1 MQALWML
8 AAAFFFATM
17 AVCVKI
23 ASEHFNSAELVF
35 YRGLLGMLFM
45 WALARVRGVR
55 LATRFPR
62 MHMWRSLVG
71 VIALGTWF
79 YAIAHLPLATAMTLN
94 YMSSV
99 WIAAFLVGGAMLM
112 GVLPARG
119 ILRPAQDER
128 QSESV
133 GAIEP
138 SAAPTQASSAP
149 CSSERG
155 SATPKAREATSVG
168 ARSTAGP
175 PQGGTD
181 PCFSERGSATP
192 KAREATSVGAI
203 FSQGPLVLTVIT
215 GFIGV
220 VMMLRPT
227 LEQNQA
233 FAGLIGLMSGLLAAF
248 AYMQVMALAR
258 VGEPETRTVFYF
270 ALGSALAGG
279 LGMGV
284 AGVSEWHGKPAL
296 WLIPLGV
303 LASLGQLCMTRAYS
317 LAKTHHAT
325 LLVANLQY
333 SGIVFGAVYS
343 LLLFG
348 DQIALI
354 GWAGMALI
362 VASGMAAT
370 FLRARA
376 APDSPAE
383 EH

>member
-17 AVCVKI
+17 AVCVKF
-23 ASEHFNSAELVF
+23 ASVHFNMAELVC

-45 WALARVRGVR
+45 WAWARGRGVG
-55 LATRFPR
+55 LATRYPG

-71 VIALGTWF
+71 VISLGAWF

-99 WIAAFLVGGAMLM
+99 WIATFLVGGALLM
-112 GVLPARG
+112 GFLPAH
-119 ILRPAQDER
+119 ADSKE
-128 QSESV
+128 
-133 GAIEP
+133 
-138 SAAPTQASSAP
+138 
-149 CSSERG
+149 
-155 SATPKAREATSVG
+155 REATSVG
-168 ARSTAGP
+168 DISPPARAADPTLPGCRRSAP
-175 PQGGTD
+175 SGG
-181 PCFSERGSATP
+181 SEVRA
-192 KAREATSVGAI
+192 ATSAGAI
-203 FSQGPLVLTVIT
+203 SHQGPLVLTVIA
-215 GFIGV
+215 GFVGV

-227 LEQNQA
+227 IEQNQA

-270 ALGSALAGG
+270 AVGSAVAGG
-279 LGMGV
+279 AGMLVTGM
-284 AGVSEWHGKPAL
+284 SEWHWKPAL
-296 WLIPLGV
+296 WLIPMGV

-317 LAKTHHAT
+317 VAKTRSAT
-325 LLVANLQY
+325 LVVANLQY
-333 SGIVFGAVYS
+333 AGIVFGSFYS
-343 LLLFG
+343 LVLFG
-348 DQIALI
+348 DTIPLI

-362 VASGMAAT
+362 VASGIAAT
-370 FLRARA
+370 VLRARA